1 MSDHHDREQPES
13 GVSRRQFIT
22 TAAAAGAGTAFM
34 IVPRHVLGRG
44 MQAPSDLVNVAA
56 VGINGQGGTNTAA
69 VMSQNIVA
77 LCDVDSALLDNRLN
91 QWTQAG
97 AGGRGGAG
105 AAGAGRGVGRGGGG
119 RGAAAVAG
127 TQPGATAP
135 AAGQAGGARQGGGGR
150 AGGAGQGRQ
159 GGAAAGTPELQWQTW
174 ETSKEQ
180 EAADARFPR
189 EEPNA
194 GRQKFAAQASR
205 IQKYADYRV
214 MLEKQKNIDAVIV
227 ATPDHM
233 HAVIASAAM
242 DLGKHVYVQK
252 PMAWSVHETRHL
264 TKRAAE
270 MKVQAQCG
278 NQRHSNDTQ
287 RRGVEYIRAG
297 VIGDVTHIHV
307 WTNRPIWPQGIGRPV
322 PYSGTA
328 IKSGHPGRF
337 TEVAQ
342 IGMGALAGDFK
353 PPATLTWDL
362 FLGVA
367 QEVPYHPIY
376 HPFNWRGWVDYGQGA
391 LGDMGAHLIDFP
403 VWALELDPPTVIET
417 MSTPFNDITFP
428 LATMT
433 HYDFAAKGS
442 RPALRMTWYDGG
454 FKPPVPEELGP
465 NGQLSESGGILYI
478 GTKGKLLHQEGGPPR
493 LLPASLHNSFGPPK
507 VVLPRV
513 PHQDHEMNWIRAIK
527 GRDTL
532 SSPFSYAGNLHEIM
546 LLGLVSLRARAKIH
560 YDAANMRVTN
570 NANANQYLTREYR
583 APYKL

>member
-1 MSDHHDREQPES
+1 MSDHDRDQQQDQGA

-44 MQAPSDLVNVAA
+44 LQAPSDLVNVAA
-56 VGINGQGGTNTAA
+56 VGINGQGGTNTAG

-91 QWTQAG
+91 SWTQAG
-97 AGGRGGAG
+97 AGGRGGG
-105 AAGAGRGVGRGGGG
+105 GRGGAGRGGG
-119 RGAAAVAG
+119 RGAAA
-127 TQPGATAP
+127 
-135 AAGQAGGARQGGGGR
+135 AAGAQAGAAAAAAGGRQGGGRQGGGGR
-150 AGGAGQGRQ
+150 AGGAGQA
-159 GGAAAGTPELQWQTW
+159 GAAGSSEPQWQTW
-174 ETSKEQ
+174 EMSKEQ

-189 EEPNA
+189 EDPA
-194 GRQKFAAQASR
+194 ASRAKFAAQAAR
-205 IQKYADYRV
+205 VQKYADYRV
-214 MLEKQKNIDAVIV
+214 MLEKQKDIDAVII

-264 TKRAAE
+264 TKQAADK
-270 MKVQAQCG
+270 KVQAQCG
-278 NQRHSNDTQ
+278 NQRHSSDTQ

-297 VIGDVTHIHV
+297 VIGNVTHVHV
-307 WTNRPIWPQGIGRPV
+307 WTNRPIWPQGIGRPA
-322 PYSGTA
+322 PYTGDALKT
-328 IKSGHPGRF
+328 GHPGRF
-337 TEVAQ
+337 EQVMQ
-342 IGMGALAGDFK
+342 IGMGALVGDFK
-353 PPATLTWDL
+353 PPATLNWDL

-403 VWALELDPPTVIET
+403 VWALDLDPPVVIET

-428 LATMT
+428 LATVT

-454 FKPPVPEELGP
+454 FLPPVPEELGP
-465 NGQLSESGGILYI
+465 NGRLSQSGGILYI

-527 GRDTL
+527 GQDQL

-546 LLGLVSLRARAKIH
+546 LLGLVSLRARSKIY

>member
-1 MSDHHDREQPES
+1 MSDDQRDQKTSDSS

-44 MQAPSDLVNVAA
+44 LQAPSDLVNVAA
-56 VGINGQGGTNTAA
+56 VGINGQGGTNTLN

-77 LCDVDSALLDNRLN
+77 LCDVDSALLDSRLN
-91 QWTQAG
+91 SWTQA
-97 AGGRGGAG
+97 AG
-105 AAGAGRGVGRGGGG
+105 AGAGRGGGGARGGGRGGG
-119 RGAAAVAG
+119 RGAAAAG
-127 TQPGATAP
+127 GGQTGAS
-135 AAGQAGGARQGGGGR
+135 AAGAPQGGAGRQGGGGQ
-150 AGGAGQGRQ
+150 GGGRQ
-159 GGAAAGTPELQWQTW
+159 GGAAAATAAPELQWQTW
-174 ETSKEQ
+174 DTSKEQ
-180 EAADARFPR
+180 EDANATFPR
-189 EEPNA
+189 EDSNA
-194 GRQKFAAQASR
+194 NRVKFASQAAR
-205 IQKYADYRV
+205 VQKYADYRV
-214 MLEKQKNIDAVIV
+214 MLEKQKDIDAVIV

-264 TKRAAE
+264 TRRAAE

-278 NQRHSNDTQ
+278 NQRHSSDTQ
-287 RRGVEYIRAG
+287 RRGVEYILSG
-297 VIGDVTHIHV
+297 VIGNVTHVHV

-322 PYSGTA
+322 PYTGNAAKT
-328 IKSGHPGRF
+328 GHPGRF
-337 TEVAQ
+337 TEIMQ
-342 IGMGALAGDFK
+342 MGMGALAGDFK
-353 PPATLTWDL
+353 PPATLDWNL

-367 QEVPYHPIY
+367 QENPYHPIY
-376 HPFNWRGWVDYGQGA
+376 HPFNWRGFVDYGQGA

-403 VWALELDPPTVIET
+403 VWGLNLDPPTVIET
-417 MSTPFNDITFP
+417 MSTPFNDFSFP

-433 HYDFAAKGS
+433 HYDFAAKGN

-465 NGQLSESGGILYI
+465 NGELSESGGILYI

-493 LLPASLHNSFGPPK
+493 LLPASLHNSFGAPK

-527 GRDTL
+527 GREAL

-546 LLGLVSLRARAKIH
+546 LLGLVSLRAGSKIY
-560 YDAANMRVTN
+560 YDAATMRVTN

>member
-1 MSDHHDREQPES
+1 MSDQHERDQQQRQPG
-13 GVSRRQFIT
+13 GVSRRQFMT

-44 MQAPSDLVNVAA
+44 RQAPSDLVNVAS
-56 VGINGQGGTNTAA
+56 VGINGQGGTNTAN

-91 QWTQAG
+91 QWTRVVEGGAG
-97 AGGRGGAG
+97 RGGRGGGRGGA
-105 AAGAGRGVGRGGGG
+105 GRGGGG
-119 RGAAAVAG
+119 RGGGRGEAAAAG
-127 TQPGATAP
+127 R
-135 AAGQAGGARQGGGGR
+135 GGA
-150 AGGAGQGRQ
+150 GRQ
-159 GGAAAGTPELQWQTW
+159 GGEAQAAPQLQWQSW
-174 ETSKEQ
+174 GLSKEQ
-180 EAADARFPR
+180 EEADARFPR
-189 EEPNA
+189 EDSNA
-194 GRQKFAAQASR
+194 NRGKFAAQASR
-205 IQKYADYRV
+205 VQKYADYRV
-214 MLEKQKNIDAVIV
+214 MLEKQKDIDAVIV

-287 RRGVEYIRAG
+287 RRGVEYIRSG

-307 WTNRPIWPQGIGRPV
+307 WTNRPIWPQGIGRPE
-322 PYSGTA
+322 PYAGDALRT
-328 IKSGHPGRF
+328 GHPGRF
-337 TEVAQ
+337 QHVVD

-353 PPATLTWDL
+353 PPPTLNWDL

-367 QEVPYHPIY
+367 QVVPYHPIY

-403 VWALELDPPTVIET
+403 VWALDLDPPIVIET
-417 MSTPFNDITFP
+417 QSTPFNDITFP

-433 HYDFAAKGS
+433 HYDFAARGS

-465 NGQLSESGGILYI
+465 NGELSESGGILYI

-527 GRDTL
+527 GQDQL

-546 LLGLVSLRARAKIH
+546 LLGLVSLRAGKKID
-560 YDAANMRVTN
+560 YDTASMRVTN
-570 NANANQYLTREYR
+570 DASANQYVTREYR